1 MFGDVEVQN
10 APAIVADDEE
20 ALEYAEGDCGNGEEI
35 HRGDGFLVVTQ
46 KGQPALGWVWVCENS
61 FHPAGNGSF
70 GNIKTEHEKFSVDAG
85 SSPAGVLGHH
95 LEDEIA
101 AAFDDGLLPTG
112 FRTFEI
118 SLQYTTESGAVPSD
132 DGFGRDD
139 GECLFPA

>member
-1 MFGDVEVQN
+1 
-10 APAIVADDEE
+10 
-20 ALEYAEGDCGNGEEI
+20 
-35 HRGDGFLVVTQ
+35 
-46 KGQPALGWVWVCENS
+46 
-61 FHPAGNGSF
+61 
-70 GNIKTEHEKFSVDAG
+70 VDAG